1 MTIRVTLVSEK
12 PVNSSFYDSTDALKA
27 LNQTFVDAGKIVNVS
42 SVIDGNTK
50 TFIEDFTT
58 QENRQEFLA
67 SSQFIENNNLRDNY
81 NSTHGIN
88 LDVTVTEV

>member
-27 LNQTFVDAGKIVNVS
+27 LNQTFVDAGKIVNVA

-50 TFIEDFTT
+50 TFIEEFTT
-58 QENRQEFLA
+58 PENRQEFLA
-67 SSQFIENNNLRDNY
+67 SSQFRENADARETY
-81 NSTHGIN
+81 NATHGIT
-88 LDVTVTEV
+88 LDVTITEV

>member
-1 MTIRVTLVSEK
+1 MAIRVTLVSEK
-12 PVNSSFYDSTDALKA
+12 PDNKSFYDSTDALKA
-27 LNQTFVDAGKIVNVS
+27 LNQTFVDAGKIVNVA

>member
-1 MTIRVTLVSEK
+1 MAIRVTLVSEK
-12 PVNSSFYDSTDALKA
+12 PDNKSFYDSTDALKT

-58 QENRQEFLA
+58 PANRQEFLA
-67 SSQFIENNNLRDNY
+67 SSQFIENSDARETY

>member
-1 MTIRVTLVSEK
+1 MAIRVTLVSEK
-12 PVNSSFYDSTDALKA
+12 PDNKSFYDSTDALKA